1 MVVEGTK
8 LRLPTFVRSRT
19 FTPSGT
25 TWSWTATG
33 QGLLFTLD
41 GDFIEFPIAR
51 SLSSPEVSSLL
62 AQLIDE
68 DYAQALGAG
77 VLIPWDHLYELIRA
91 KPYQS
96 SLALLQLP
104 ALSPIV
110 PSLRSTGTLTET
122 SFEIGLSGWQN
133 PNGSPAP
140 LSALCGA
147 MALANDGPYLLA
159 QSVWRLVGLISEFAS
174 RSAADRTPEN
184 NRKQWGKIRRAAL
197 DANSVLDDFLFRSIV
212 LTPDKL
218 DIEFRKADIEGT
230 TSSRSCLGLKA
241 LRIAGWNTSTMCKRC
256 RHT

>member
-1 MVVEGTK
+1 MATSSNF
-8 LRLPTFVRSRT
+8 LSRDLCRHLK
-19 FTPSGT
+19 F
-25 TWSWTATG
+25 
-33 QGLLFTLD
+33 Q
-41 GDFIEFPIAR
+41 
-51 SLSSPEVSSLL
+51 SLL

-230 TSSRSCLGLKA
+230 TIVEIMPGFEGAPDRWLEYFDNVQAVPAHINIPTKDGVVHVALSSQCSPSSER
-241 LRIAGWNTSTMCKRC
+241 
-256 RHT
+256 